1 MGEDNP
7 YVSRGGLKL
16 KGHWMTLIWMSG
28 TWLFLISG
36 LLPEVLRIVF
46 CSQEHAKFTRWMSV
60 TGSWREITPDERV
73 VVIERTNIRYYDGHH
88 LQEAPELATID
99 VSFYFPEEIVLPP
112 VINLIADKAS
122 VLALIKPQFEAGRNE
137 VGKNGLVKDAAI
149 HERVIK
155 EIADFSRGLN
165 LTVEG
170 TRVSPLLGP
179 AGNKEFFILLRKK

>member
-1 MGEDNP
+1 
-7 YVSRGGLKL
+7 
-16 KGHWMTLIWMSG
+16 
-28 TWLFLISG
+28 
-36 LLPEVLRIVF
+36 
-46 CSQEHAKFTRWMSV
+46 
-60 TGSWREITPDERV
+60 
-73 VVIERTNIRYYDGHH
+73 
-88 LQEAPELATID
+88 
-99 VSFYFPEEIVLPP
+99 
-112 VINLIADKAS
+112 
-122 VLALIKPQFEAGRNE
+122 